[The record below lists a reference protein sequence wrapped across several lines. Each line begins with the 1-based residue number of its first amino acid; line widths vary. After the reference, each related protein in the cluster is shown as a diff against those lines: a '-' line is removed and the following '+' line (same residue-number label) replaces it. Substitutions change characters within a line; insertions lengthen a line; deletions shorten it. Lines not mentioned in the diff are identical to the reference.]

1 MSDFIFRLIPETV
14 GWLWWR
20 TSGYILYIR
29 DGQYHFKTHIP
40 ESAIDGFVDAL
51 WARKSFDIS
60 ARVYYNGKSL
70 IMMSGDEAVA
80 TSTYAIL
87 LTDAKKH
94 EIAASCEVAHGP
106 LLLRV

>member
-1 MSDFIFRLIPETV
+1 MMCGR
-14 GWLWWR
+14 
-20 TSGYILYIR
+20 
-29 DGQYHFKTHIP
+29 
-40 ESAIDGFVDAL
+40 AITT
-51 WARKSFDIS
+51 
-60 ARVYYNGKSL
+60 GKSL